1 MTKSIDVSRARR
13 ETIACDEIIH
23 FNNAGASLMPTP
35 VSEALHNYL
44 RSEEKIG
51 GYETTE
57 QYSES
62 LERVYSS
69 AAKLI
74 NCSPEE
80 IAFVENATRAWDL
93 AFYSFKFKPGDK
105 ILTTVAEYGSNVI
118 AYLQQASRLGVEVHF
133 VPNDESGQI
142 DTEALRNLIDD
153 NVKLISITHIPTG
166 GGLVNPAAEVG
177 KIARAANIPF
187 ILDSCQGVGQIPID
201 VDAIGCDILCTTG
214 RKFLRGP
221 RGTGLL
227 YVRKELIESLEPPML
242 DQHAAELITPY
253 EYKIR
258 QDAKRFENWEQF
270 FAGKYALSVAIDYA
284 LSWGIES
291 IQQRIYSLADLLRKK
306 LSHIDSIEVTD
317 EGVEKCGIVT
327 FTSDTITPT
336 EIKQAL
342 AVHKIN
348 VSTAKG
354 SGSLVSF
361 SARGLTEVVRASV
374 HYFNTEEEIAYFIEI
389 LKTITEKG
397 DPTIV
402 SMMHGRRS

>member
-1 MTKSIDVSRARR
+1 MTKSIDVLRARK
-13 ETIACDEIIH
+13 ETIACDDIIH
-23 FNNAGASLMPTP
+23 FNNAGASLMPVP
-35 VSEALHNYL
+35 VSEALHGYL
-44 RSEEKIG
+44 RSEERIG
-51 GYETTE
+51 GYETAE
-57 QYSES
+57 KYSES
-62 LERVYSS
+62 LERVYSV

-74 NCSPEE
+74 SCSPKE

-118 AYLQQASRLGVEVHF
+118 AYLQQARRFGVEVNF

-142 DTEALRNLIDD
+142 DIEALRNLIDD
-153 NVKLISITHIPTG
+153 KVKLISITHIPTG
-166 GGLVNPAAEVG
+166 GGLVNPAVEVG
-177 KIARAANIPF
+177 KIARSANIPF

-227 YVRKELIESLEPPML
+227 YVRKELIERLEPPML

-253 EYKIR
+253 EYKIC

-291 IQQRIYSLADLLRKK
+291 IKQRIYSLANLLRKK
-306 LSHIDSIEVTD
+306 LSQIDSIEITD
-317 EGVEKCGIVT
+317 EGIEKCGIVT
-327 FTSDTITPT
+327 FTSGNIAPR

-342 AVHKIN
+342 ATYKIN

-361 SARGLTEVVRASV
+361 SARGLTEVVRASI
-374 HYFNTEEEIAYFIEI
+374 HYFNTEEEIDYFIDI
-389 LKTITEKG
+389 LKTIVLKK
-397 DPTIV
+397 
-402 SMMHGRRS
+402 HNKCK